1 MALQTQQLSSTEQSE
16 NLWQKALD
24 TLDEDTKNYLD
35 YQNAVKRDVLAT
47 LLRTAQE
54 KKSLCLRKRWKF
66 KKSNGQEVVLRDVVE
81 KIIIWLDKFKAVGDM
96 AMQYDPAHASLAW
109 AGVRFLL
116 RVSLSSNTG
125 FLGENDL
132 MNSIGRCQ

>member
-35 YQNAVKRDVLAT
+35 YQNAVKRDVLAA
-47 LLRTAQE
+47 LLRTARE

>member
-1 MALQTQQLSSTEQSE
+1 M
-16 NLWQKALD
+16 
-24 TLDEDTKNYLD
+24 
-35 YQNAVKRDVLAT
+35 
-47 LLRTAQE
+47 
-54 KKSLCLRKRWKF
+54 
-66 KKSNGQEVVLRDVVE
+66 E

>member
-35 YQNAVKRDVLAT
+35 YQNAVKRDVLAA

>member
-35 YQNAVKRDVLAT
+35 YQNAVKRDVLAA

-66 KKSNGQEVVLRDVVE
+66 KKSNGQQVVLRDVVE